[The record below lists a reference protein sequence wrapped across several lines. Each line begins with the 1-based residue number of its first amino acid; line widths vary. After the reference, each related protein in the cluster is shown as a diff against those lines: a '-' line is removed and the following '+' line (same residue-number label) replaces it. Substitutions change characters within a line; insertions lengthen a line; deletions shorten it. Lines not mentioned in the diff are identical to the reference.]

1 MESTKLTRKTILIT
15 GATDGIG
22 KETAR
27 QLARLGAHILIT
39 GRNPQKVES
48 TVLELRQSTGNPQ
61 IEGFI
66 ADLSS
71 QEQIRNLARAIY
83 ERVPALH
90 GLINNAGAIFI
101 QRQTSVDG
109 IEMTF
114 ALNHLGYFMLTLLL
128 IDLLKNNAP
137 SRIINVSSAAH
148 RGARLDFNDLQNERA
163 YQGWRVYSQSKLANL
178 LFTYELARRLEGSG
192 MTVNALHPGF
202 VATRFGRSNGGLFD
216 PLFRLFQFAAIPP
229 EEGARTSVY
238 LAASSEVEGVSS
250 KYFEKCKA
258 VPSSPESY
266 EVSSAQRLW
275 EVSLQMTGIS
285 EPEILQTRTMKS
297 PA

>member
-1 MESTKLTRKTILIT
+1 METRDLAGKTILIT

-27 QLARLGAHILIT
+27 QLAAYGAHILIT
-39 GRNPQKVES
+39 GRNHQKAEA
-48 TVLELRQSTGNPQ
+48 TVQELRQFTGNPH
-61 IEGFI
+61 IDFLI

-71 QEQIRNLARAIY
+71 QRQVWSLAETVKAKTSSLY
-83 ERVPALH
+83 V
-90 GLINNAGAIFI
+90 LINNAGAIFM
-101 QRQTSVDG
+101 QRQVSEDG

-114 ALNHLGYFMLTLLL
+114 ALNHLGYFSLTLLL
-128 IDLLKNNAP
+128 LDVLKASAP
-137 SRIINVSSAAH
+137 ARIINVSSVAH
-148 RGARLDFNDLQNERA
+148 RGARLDFEDLQNQRS

-192 MTVNALHPGF
+192 ITVNALHPGF
-202 VATRFGRSNGGLFD
+202 VATRFGRSNGGIFD
-216 PLFRLFQFAAIPP
+216 PLFRLFQFAAISP

-238 LAASSEVEGVSS
+238 LAASPEVEGVSG

-266 EVSSAQRLW
+266 DIASAQRLW
-275 EVSLQMTGIS
+275 EISLQMTGLK
-285 EPEILQTRTMKS
+285 EPEFLRSPVAES